1 MNPDSHRE
9 HLKSLLLR
17 PGPFRRYM
25 IGETIS
31 MTGTW
36 MQVMAQAWV
45 MTTLTDKA
53 VMLGMVSFVSGL
65 PMILLSMVGGTT
77 ADRYEKRNILLI
89 TQVVQIILAFLVG
102 MLVATGRIE
111 IWHVLAVALL
121 LGISNAFEMP
131 AASALVP
138 ELVGRERV
146 ATAIAIDRAIFHG
159 TRLVGPALAGYA
171 VNRWGAATA
180 FYLNAVSFVALMLA
194 LATIRPREMGTPEEE
209 EKRRGTMKDGFDFVR
224 QDKPTLAMISLMA
237 STTIFVFPVM
247 MVMLPLYAK
256 NLLRLDANNLG
267 LLMGI
272 AGIGSLTGAVGLLG
286 VDRTKRYALM
296 LGAVLGVVAA
306 LVGLSVAE
314 RFAVAAVS
322 LVILSLSVS
331 TLIGI
336 ANTVVQE
343 RAPSHMRGRVSAIAG
358 LSFFGL
364 MPLAGL
370 GITSVS
376 DWLGMRTALL
386 VAAGTYFTLALLV
399 LTGPGR
405 KISEHLRLTP
415 TAEPASPSA

>member
-1 MNPDSHRE
+1 MSSDSHLE
-9 HLKSLLLR
+9 HVRSLLLR

-65 PMILLSMVGGTT
+65 PMILLSMVGGTV
-77 ADRYEKRNILLI
+77 ADRHEKRNILMI
-89 TQVVQIILAFLVG
+89 TQVAQIILAILVG
-102 MLVATGRIE
+102 ALVANGQIQ

-159 TRLVGPALAGYA
+159 TRLVGPAIAGYA
-171 VNRWGAATA
+171 VAQWGASMA
-180 FYLNAVSFVALMLA
+180 FFLNALSFVALMIA
-194 LATIRPREMGTPEEE
+194 LATIRPREKGTPEEE
-209 EKRRGTMKDGFDFVR
+209 EKRKGSMKDGFNFVR

-247 MVMLPLYAK
+247 MVMIPLYAK
-256 NLLRLDANNLG
+256 NLLKLDAHNMG
-267 LLMGI
+267 MLMGI
-272 AGIGSLTGAVGLLG
+272 AGIGSLTGAIGLLG
-286 VDRTKRYALM
+286 VNRNKRYGLM
-296 LGAVLGVVAA
+296 LAAVVGVAA
-306 LVGLSVAE
+306 ALIGLAVAE

-322 LVILSLSVS
+322 LVTMSLSVS

-376 DWLGMRTALL
+376 DWLGMRTALF

-405 KISEHLRLTP
+405 KISAHLRVAPDTETAP
-415 TAEPASPSA
+415 T